1 MNVMSIHFDCIACG
15 LGWQRLPALTSRP
28 WHPHVRLRVLWRNEA
43 LRAAG
48 QESKGQATLDLPD
61 SNRESMVA
69 DANMKMSR
77 AAESAAR
84 LDIVLDGFM
93 QAAFAAYIQAN
104 PAARERIEAM
114 HLLSQLDD
122 MRRRGVLA
130 TT

>member
-1 MNVMSIHFDCIACG
+1 MKI
-15 LGWQRLPALTSRP
+15 
-28 WHPHVRLRVLWRNEA
+28 E
-43 LRAAG
+43 G
-48 QESKGQATLDLPD
+48 QESKAQATLDLPD

-84 LDIVLDGFM
+84 LDIDLDGFM

-104 PAARERIEAM
+104 PAARERIEAT
-114 HLLSQLDD
+114 HLLEQLDD

-130 TT
+130 TA